1 MINLYIITLTFL
13 IFIFFIFGSIKIYD
27 DIKKYLFIK
36 NFSSYISTLN
46 YFQEL
51 SYETIYKDRILTYS
65 MEAIKLDDVDYSAVI
80 KDYAILTKKTM
91 GPIITNKLI
100 DMFGGEEFLNYN
112 IMDYFSKKYD
122 NDTIRNTAFNN
133 ISGMSNDE
141 VNWDITKSK

>member
-1 MINLYIITLTFL
+1 
-13 IFIFFIFGSIKIYD
+13 
-27 DIKKYLFIK
+27 
-36 NFSSYISTLN
+36 
-46 YFQEL
+46 
-51 SYETIYKDRILTYS
+51 